1 MATAPEAEE
10 QEPTP
15 VQRVRTAIAA
25 PASDKN
31 RPVTLL
37 AISAGLSSMAP
48 EPWGAIAVALT
59 VIAAVELLRR
69 R

>member
-1 MATAPEAEE
+1 MATAPEPEE

-15 VQRVRTAIAA
+15 VQRVRAAIAT

-31 RPVTLL
+31 RAVTLL
-37 AISAGLSSMAP
+37 AISAALASLAP
-48 EPWGAIAVALT
+48 VPFGAIGAAALVVVA
-59 VIAAVELLRR
+59 AEARR